1 MRSAIFVL
9 QHHRVLLDGLLGLP
23 RSLQRL
29 IVQPLE
35 VLDALLGGHQLRGKR
50 LRGVVVLG
58 GLRGVAVGGRLV
70 GQRERLPDV
79 DLQLL
84 DVGQLS
90 VEPHLQLALV
100 ADHLGGLL
108 RQRLMLTLGILDG
121 LLNLHLRIGVLV
133 DLRAEQRHEVLPRLD
148 ERIGHEFIPPSSLCS
163 ARTDLPC
170 CPIYRVS
177 GDRHTQNRL
186 RPPPSTRPEG

>member
-1 MRSAIFVL
+1 MRSAIFCL

-23 RSLQRL
+23 GGLQRL
-29 IVQPLE
+29 VVQPLE
-35 VLDALLGGHQLRGKR
+35 VLDALLGGHQLRGER
-50 LRGVVVLG
+50 LRGIGVLG
-58 GLRGVAVGGRLV
+58 GLAGVAGSGGLV
-70 GQRERLPDV
+70 GQRQRLTDV

-90 VEPHLQLALV
+90 VEPHLELTLV

-121 LLNLHLRIGVLV
+121 LLNLHLRVGVFV

-148 ERIGHEFIPPSSLCS
+148 ERISHW
-163 ARTDLPC
+163 
-170 CPIYRVS
+170 
-177 GDRHTQNRL
+177 
-186 RPPPSTRPEG
+186 